1 MSETVKK
8 EIDVLA
14 VRLTEIAQTSCPE
27 CGGLGH
33 TRKKCATYKRLIG
46 LTKGHA
52 ASRTVMNASRVRVT
66 GDMSK
71 TYAGKRMSWQ

>member
-1 MSETVKK
+1 MSASVGQ
-8 EIDVLA
+8 EIILLKA
-14 VRLTEIAQTSCPE
+14 RLEEVAQTFCPE

-52 ASRTVMNASRVRVT
+52 ASRTLLNAARTQVT

-71 TYAGKRMSWQ
+71 TLAGKRMNWN